1 MNKQFAQ
8 YSTSVA
14 FSVQLTKRQCN
25 ELLRLIEGA
34 PSIWHGS
41 SLTTRK
47 ALDSKGLVAWEYKDG
62 KPHAF
67 AGLTDAGKAM
77 CALLKLAGITI
88 ENTET
93 AVTLREAA

>member
-1 MNKQFAQ
+1 MNTVFAQ

-25 ELLRLIEGA
+25 ELLRLSDGA

-41 SLTTRK
+41 GLTTRR
-47 ALDSKGLVAWEYKDG
+47 ALDSKGLVSWGLDDDG
-62 KPHAF
+62 KPAF
-67 AGLTDAGKAM
+67 KGLTDAGKTM
-77 CALLKLAGITI
+77 CALLKLAGLTI